1 VLINGHPFT
10 ILGVTPENFD
20 SAIGGYRPGVFI
32 PISMVEIAMPWM
44 APSDDLNNHQSI
56 WLTLVA
62 RLKPGVSR
70 SQAGASLEPLWHSL
84 RAYELTLYKSSSARF
99 KKALL
104 RNGST

>member
-1 VLINGHPFT
+1 MVGQTVLINGHPFT
-10 ILGVTPENFD
+10 ILGVAPENFD

-44 APSDDLNNHQSI
+44 APRDDLNNHQSI

-70 SQAGASLEPLWHSL
+70 VAGRGQP
-84 RAYELTLYKSSSARF
+84 
-99 KKALL
+99 
-104 RNGST
+104 